1 MRRAETEFVRIR
13 RSLDIYVEMSFGDIV
28 LPAVAKCME
37 QLQNRFRWQ
46 VLLLEVSKLL
56 TVIPDIELL

>member
-1 MRRAETEFVRIR
+1 MRRAETDFLRIR
-13 RSLDIYVEMSFGDIV
+13 RNLEIYMKLSFGDIV
-28 LPAVAKCME
+28 LAVAKCMK
-37 QLQNRFRWQ
+37 QLKNRFRWQ